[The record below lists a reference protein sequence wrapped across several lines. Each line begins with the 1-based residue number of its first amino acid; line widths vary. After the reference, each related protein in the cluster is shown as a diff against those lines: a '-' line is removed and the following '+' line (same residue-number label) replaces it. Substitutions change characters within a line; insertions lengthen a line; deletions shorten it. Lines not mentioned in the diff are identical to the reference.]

1 MRTIRRFAVVV
12 TAATFAAV
20 GAVAPAHAADVAPL
34 TYAQLQADPTT
45 AAVQGQVT
53 TLLAGDFTMGGSE
66 YGPGGALV
74 ADQTIVHRGA
84 LYRTGIWQVGSSAVV
99 ISDGRQTCRRK
110 ATASA
115 PNSYAGDLRARWTC
129 RKGADTV
136 IAPQVA
142 TLTPIGFAAALDSGS
157 GGAVRFVP
165 TALPSG
171 GVQVDFSADGEPL
184 GSYTF
189 TSPAGGSF
197 TLTLTFGS
205 GASADQ
211 TITFTAKAGATHRIP
226 SIARLKKQRA

>member
-1 MRTIRRFAVVV
+1 MTTKTIAR
-12 TAATFAAV
+12 AAAAI
-20 GAVAPAHAADVAPL
+20 AAAALALTGTVSQAQADDAAPL

-45 AAVQGQVT
+45 AAVQSQVT
-53 TLLAGDFTMGGSE
+53 SLLAGDFTMGGSE
-66 YGPGGALV
+66 YGAGGALV

-84 LYRTGIWQVGSSAVV
+84 LYRTWIWQVGSSVV
-99 ISDGRQTCRRK
+99 AISDGRQTCRRK

-142 TLTPIGFAAALDSGS
+142 TLTPIGFAGALDSGS

-165 TALPSG
+165 TALPGG

-189 TSPAGGSF
+189 TSPADGSF

-205 GASADQ
+205 GASEDQ
-211 TITFTAKAGATHRIP
+211 TLAFTTKAGATQRIP
-226 SIARLKKQRA
+226 ALSRLKK